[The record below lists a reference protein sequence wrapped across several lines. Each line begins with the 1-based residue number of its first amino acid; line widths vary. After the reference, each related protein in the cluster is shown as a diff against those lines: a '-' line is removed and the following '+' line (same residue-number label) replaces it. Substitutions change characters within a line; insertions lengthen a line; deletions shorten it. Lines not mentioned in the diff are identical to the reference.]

1 MPVTLPRGRAQ
12 ALNETATT
20 GSIPLPVMTM
30 EWFGS
35 QTWPLRSRL
44 SLLLPRRVALGEGEL
59 PDRYAIRGIL
69 AGYSKAQVY
78 PLPAP
83 VLSLIV

>member
-1 MPVTLPRGRAQ
+1 
-12 ALNETATT
+12 
-20 GSIPLPVMTM
+20 MTM

-44 SLLLPRRVALGEGEL
+44 SLLLPRRIALGEGEL
-59 PDRYAIRGIL
+59 PDRYVIRGIL

-78 PLPAP
+78 RMPAP
-83 VLSLIV
+83 LLSLIVLDGFVIRVAASTVVPSSISMKS